1 MQIEMNKTPRS
12 PEVIHGFLN
21 NCERRRYVAKAVV
34 IAQGEVSRGLH
45 FLIKG
50 AVTFRMR
57 TASGHDLVLDIA
69 HDGSFFG
76 EAGLFEADALNCS
89 AVRAKSPC
97 EVAFISYP
105 RLRAYPALL
114 AALLPQLTSQLAQR
128 LDDLSRKTAAM
139 AFYDTEKRVVSAL
152 QQLASSPDAHA
163 HPEGSAIS
171 VTRTELGCMTGASRE
186 AVGRVLIRLQARG
199 TLRAKGRAIVML
211 TGTQQR
217 DMPTPSMPAMEYRSS
232 MTSARL

>member
-1 MQIEMNKTPRS
+1 MQIEINKTPRP
-12 PEVIHGFLN
+12 PEFIHGFLS
-21 NCERRRYVAKAVV
+21 NCERRRYVPRAVI

-57 TASGHDLVLDIA
+57 TATGHDLVLDIV
-69 HDGSFFG
+69 HGGSFFG
-76 EAGLFEADALNCS
+76 EAGLFDANALNSS
-89 AVRAKSPC
+89 AVRARTPC

-105 RLRAYPALL
+105 RLRASPALL
-114 AALLPQLTSQLAQR
+114 AAIMPPLTSQLALR

-139 AFYDTEKRVVSAL
+139 AFYDIERRVITAL
-152 QQLASSPDAHA
+152 RQLANSPDAHA

-211 TGTQQR
+211 NGTHQR
-217 DMPTPSMPAMEYRSS
+217 EIATPSMPAMEYRSTV
-232 MTSARL
+232 TSARL

>member
-1 MQIEMNKTPRS
+1 MQIEMNKSPRS
-12 PEVIHGFLN
+12 PEYIHGFLS
-21 NCERRRYVAKAVV
+21 NCERRRYVAKAVI

-57 TASGHDLVLDIA
+57 TATGHDLVLDIV
-69 HDGSFFG
+69 HGGSFFG
-76 EAGLFEADALNCS
+76 ETGLFEANALNS
-89 AVRAKSPC
+89 AAVRARTPS
-97 EVAFISYP
+97 EVAFISYA
-105 RLRAYPALL
+105 RLRANPALL
-114 AALLPQLTSQLAQR
+114 AALMPALTSQLALR

-139 AFYDTEKRVVSAL
+139 AFYDIERRVTIAL
-152 QQLASSPDAHA
+152 QQLARSPDAHA

-211 TGTQQR
+211 NGTQQR
-217 DMPTPSMPAMEYRSS
+217 EMPTPSMPAMEYRSS
-232 MTSARL
+232 LSSARL